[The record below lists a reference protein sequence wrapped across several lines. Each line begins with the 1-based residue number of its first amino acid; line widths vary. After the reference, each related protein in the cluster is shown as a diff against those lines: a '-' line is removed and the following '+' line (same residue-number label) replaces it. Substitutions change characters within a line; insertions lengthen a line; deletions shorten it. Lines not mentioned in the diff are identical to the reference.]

1 MRFDHPLI
9 FVTDTGELLHADMPL
24 ERVGGQKER
33 VTWKHLISTYSAIAD
48 RARTD
53 WLHTYVYLQSERN
66 DPLSET
72 KKVAM
77 GKTNNSS
84 NLHVPACW
92 YGEVRRIN
100 KHLLPIP
107 ERKLVIASR
116 EDLEAEIGEL
126 LAINGM
132 AILYGLHELEPG
144 LMRYRNISD
153 VPFERLGLC
162 VNSLFNTVII
172 LNKTD
177 LNHPLVNIAKQ
188 HGIPVEELTSKGGVI
203 CTHC

>member
-9 FVTDTGELLHADMPL
+9 FVTDAGELLHADTPP
-24 ERVGGQKER
+24 ERVGGQKDR
-33 VTWKHLISTYSAIAD
+33 VTWQHLISTYSAIAD
-48 RARTD
+48 LARKD
-53 WLHTYVYLQSERN
+53 WLHTYVYLQPERN
-66 DPLSET
+66 DPLLET

-77 GKTNNSS
+77 GRTIASS

-100 KHLLPIP
+100 RHLLPIP
-107 ERKLVIASR
+107 ERKLVIGSR
-116 EDLEAEIGEL
+116 DDLVAEIGEI

-153 VPFERLGLC
+153 VPLERLGFC
-162 VNSLFNTVII
+162 VNSLFNAVII
-172 LNKTD
+172 LNKDD
-177 LNHPLVNIAKQ
+177 LNHPLVQIAKQ
-188 HGIPVEELTSKGGVI
+188 HGIPVEELTSKGGVL

>member
-9 FVTDTGELLHADMPL
+9 FITDTGELLHADTPP

-33 VTWKHLISTYSAIAD
+33 VTWQHLISTYSAIAD
-48 RARTD
+48 RARKD

-77 GKTNNSS
+77 GRTITSS
-84 NLHVPACW
+84 NLHFPACW

-107 ERKLVIASR
+107 ERKLVITHY
-116 EDLEAEIGEL
+116 
-126 LAINGM
+126 NP
-132 AILYGLHELEPG
+132 ILYTNHKK
-144 LMRYRNISD
+144 NIIYQYKKYIIHTILVYYLLSMAM
-153 VPFERLGLC
+153 VENG
-162 VNSLFNTVII
+162 VWII
-172 LNKTD
+172 LILKFTK
-177 LNHPLVNIAKQ
+177 LQKITK
-188 HGIPVEELTSKGGVI
+188 S
-203 CTHC
+203 